1 MHSVTGCLNVIRNVS
16 RANTLLMLTG
26 MAHSDWRLNARD
38 VADHGISR
46 SRPTTSTQLKM
57 RVPTIDQMNIS
68 LESRPT
74 AIRQFGKS
82 TNCYS
87 SVWKI
92 DQLLF
97 VYVAVRF
104 FKPRRVFKHLL
115 GRFSFGGSCI
125 SRGNHRTSESYR

>member
-1 MHSVTGCLNVIRNVS
+1 
-16 RANTLLMLTG
+16 MLTG

-87 SVWKI
+87 YT
-92 DQLLF
+92 LLF
-97 VYVAVRF
+97 DFSNLVEFLNIYSVDFPSGDRAFRAETIG
-104 FKPRRVFKHLL
+104 HLKVIDNAY
-115 GRFSFGGSCI
+115 G
-125 SRGNHRTSESYR
+125 